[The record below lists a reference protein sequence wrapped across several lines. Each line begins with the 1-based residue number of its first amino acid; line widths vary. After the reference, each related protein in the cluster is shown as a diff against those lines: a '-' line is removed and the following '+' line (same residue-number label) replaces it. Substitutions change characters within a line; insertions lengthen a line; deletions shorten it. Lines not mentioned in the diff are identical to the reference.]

1 MNLQFRIGESMND
14 FMARALDPNEAEVF
28 KNAISPERRYNLEGG
43 SLEDLMARRDEDMEL
58 TPESAFWFGV
68 HFPGATNS

>member
-1 MNLQFRIGESMND
+1 
-14 FMARALDPNEAEVF
+14 MARALNIEEAEVF
-28 KNAISPERRYNLEGG
+28 KDAISPERQYPLESG
-43 SLEDLMARRDEDMEL
+43 SLESLMERRDEELEL